1 MAGST
6 SVVIAALFANA
17 AIAVLKF
24 LGFLATGSPS
34 MLSETYHSISDTGNQ
49 VFLLIG
55 IRYSKREETRAHP
68 FGFGKAQF
76 FYSFLVSVMLFGI
89 AGWESAKHGY
99 EALMH
104 PSHGG
109 GAESLLLFGMEVRP
123 VYVNAAILLG
133 AIAFESYAFVKANE
147 ELQRQIQE
155 YEWSGLVQA
164 FRETSD
170 VTTLTAFTEDT
181 VALVGAMLAL
191 VGIGLTE
198 LTGNEV
204 YDAATALLIG
214 ILLMG
219 FAIALAWEN
228 KRLLLGESVATRE
241 EQELKAIIRSDPS
254 VVHIDKFRAS
264 YVGPEKL
271 LVALDVSFDPD
282 LDTEEIDDHI
292 TAIEDKLREADDR
305 VHFVY
310 IEPEL

>member
-6 SVVIAALFANA
+6 SVVVAALFANG
-17 AIAVLKF
+17 AIAILKF
-24 LGFLATGSPS
+24 LGYLATGSPS

-55 IRYSKREETRAHP
+55 IRDSKRDETQSHP
-68 FGFGKAQF
+68 FGYGKSQF

-99 EALMH
+99 NALMH
-104 PSHGG
+104 PGHGG
-109 GAESLLLFGMEVRP
+109 GGEALVLFGFQIEP
-123 VYVNAAILLG
+123 VLVNVVILLG
-133 AIAFESYAFVKANE
+133 AIAFETYAFLKANA
-147 ELQRQIQE
+147 ELRRQMEE
-155 YEWSGLVQA
+155 YEWSGLVEA

-198 LTGNEV
+198 LTGNELF
-204 YDAATALLIG
+204 DAGAALLIG

-228 KRLLLGESVATRE
+228 KRLLIGESVPMDE
-241 EQELKAIIRSDPS
+241 EQALRNIVKNDPR
-254 VVHIDKFRAS
+254 VVHIDHFRAT

-271 LVALDVSFDPD
+271 LVALDVSFDSE
-282 LDTEEIDDHI
+282 LGTEEIDDHI
-292 TAIEDKLREADDR
+292 SDIEAELKAADDR

>member
-6 SVVIAALFANA
+6 SVVVAALFANG
-17 AIAVLKF
+17 AIAILKF

-55 IRYSKREETRAHP
+55 IRYSGRKATQSHP

-99 EALMH
+99 NALMH
-104 PSHGG
+104 PGHGG
-109 GAESLLLFGMEVRP
+109 GGEAVLLFGMELRP
-123 VYVNAAILLG
+123 VWINAAILVG
-133 AIAFESYAFVKANE
+133 AIVFETYAFVKANA
-147 ELQRQIQE
+147 ELRRQINE
-155 YEWSGLVQA
+155 YEWDGLVQA

-170 VTTLTAFTEDT
+170 VTTLTAFTEDA
-181 VALVGAMLAL
+181 VALGGAVLAL
-191 VGIGLTE
+191 IGIGLTE
-198 LTGNEV
+198 YTGNEM

-214 ILLMG
+214 IMLMG

-228 KRLLLGESVATRE
+228 KRLLIGESVPTRE
-241 EQELKAIIRSDPS
+241 EQRLRKLVRDHPMVSH
-254 VVHIDKFRAS
+254 VDKFRAS

-271 LVALDVSFDPD
+271 LVTLDVSFDSS
-282 LDTEEIDDHI
+282 LGTEEIDDYI
-292 TAIEDKLREADDR
+292 TEIEETLKSEDDR